1 MDKEYIIESIES
13 LVEAFGE
20 SIFEVIKNITSEYS
34 SDHNIKIRSF
44 LTLIVVAAEKE
55 LHTSGHLRSEYVSSS
70 LFCSGVEDCLKMIID
85 TPLEDMPL
93 ELHEDSPFKSLAKLR
108 LRIGK

>member
-1 MDKEYIIESIES
+1 MDKEYIIKSIES

-20 SIFEVIKNITSEYS
+20 SIFEVIKDIGSEYS
-34 SDHNIKIRSF
+34 SDHKAKIRSF

-70 LFCSGVEDCLKMIID
+70 LFCLGVEDCLKMMID

-93 ELHEDSPFKSLAKLR
+93 DLYEGSPFKHVAKLR
-108 LRIGK
+108 LRTGK